1 MNGTDNLPPDAYAL
15 FCGPIDQSSA
25 QRIMAGI
32 SMAAQQKR
40 ERLHLVFQSMGGSI
54 GDGIC
59 LHNYFKAAPI
69 DLVLYNIGQ
78 ISSIAVIAYMGAR
91 IRMTN
96 ANATFMIHTPTA
108 PPLAMTPEL
117 LKAANQSLR
126 IDDER
131 MKAILKSHISIAER
145 QWSGLRHKE
154 LWFTAADAVKSGI
167 ATTVGD
173 FSPPK
178 GSPIYTL

>member
-1 MNGTDNLPPDAYAL
+1 MNETDHIPPDAYAV
-15 FCGPIDQSSA
+15 FCGMIDQNAA

-32 SMAAQQKR
+32 NGATEQKR
-40 ERLHLVFQSMGGSI
+40 ERLHLVFQSTGGSI

-69 DLVLYNIGQ
+69 DLILYNMGQ
-78 ISSIAVIAYMGAR
+78 ISSIAVIAYLGAR
-91 IRMTN
+91 VRMTN

-108 PPLAMTPEL
+108 PPMAMTPEL
-117 LKAANQSLR
+117 LKAANQSIR

-131 MKAILKSHISIAER
+131 IKAILKSHIRIAER
-145 QWSGLRHKE
+145 QWSGFRHKE

-178 GSPIYTL
+178 GAPIYTL